1 MGRFAPFTPEERD
14 ALHDGLMAEADLD
27 PDEDPAFPQRVAT
40 AEALL
45 EELAE
50 DERGPVGG

>member
-1 MGRFAPFTPEERD
+1 VGRFAAFTREERD
-14 ALHDGLMAEADLD
+14 ALHDGLMNEADLD
-27 PDEDPAFPQRVAT
+27 PEEDPAFPQRVAT